1 MVIVEKKNPKFVAY
15 LYNVADGKEFTRK
28 YPFNFDANEDMS
40 ESEIRS
46 YVASK
51 WPNLVIRDIE
61 EA

>member
-1 MVIVEKKNPKFVAY
+1 VEKKHPRMVAY
-15 LYNVADGKEFTRK
+15 LYNKKDGKEFTRK
-28 YPFNFDANEDMS
+28 YPFNFDADEDMS

-51 WPNLVIRDIE
+51 WPNLEIKDIR